1 MNISKLKYIYEELK
15 NGNIRIIDMNNKI
28 FLNEEAMRLLNLEA
42 LNNNDIEALDLIIRI
57 SNAVYHNV
65 NNDSLVPI
73 DDGVYDLLMVLIS
86 KYMNNYQVGCDD
98 IFFGDLYQDLNDVLA
113 PELYQ
118 DLSEQLEQATSLICP
133 VKKIPMPEDQW
144 YYSDIL
150 HNRDITRQDLIVSPV
165 KRIKDIQ
172 RRVVNTPHMYPE
184 LVGTLDKCKF
194 VLNSQARELGVFDDP
209 NVRIFE
215 RDFIQKHIQEGIIHP
230 DEKFFMVAELK
241 YDGTS
246 VEAEVSDH
254 VISARSRGDTNNNI
268 ATDYT
273 DILGGYRFPLA
284 EGIATE
290 TIGMK
295 FEAILTNTNLQRLGQ
310 MQGKVYKNARN
321 AIAGILGSNNG
332 NLFRDYITLVPLE
345 CENPDLDELDR
356 IGRIEFM
363 NTFYSSGVDLK
374 YALIGGTYK
383 EILFKVKRFVE
394 EAEALRPYMP
404 FLYDGVV
411 ISYLDKDKIARLGR
425 ENSINKWSMA
435 IKFNPMKHQ
444 TTFLGYTYTIGQSG
458 VVTPMIHYNP
468 VEFYG
473 GIHTKSSGHSY
484 KRFNELGLRKGDLI
498 DVTYTNDVMPYVTKP
513 DIEPNRENP
522 NPIEPFPHS
531 CPCCG
536 TQLIFTDKSAICPN
550 IECSERNKARMENML
565 DKLQLKDFAGERL
578 QAIGKYSLTELMDL
592 KVDDIKFLG
601 DINSQKFIDRMN
613 ELKTKPIYDYQII
626 GALGFTGIAIEKWK
640 LILTNFSPL
649 WLMANYDKDEFI
661 HFLLSIKGI
670 GPATAET
677 IKNEMPFFMKDM
689 IRIIEMEN
697 VVSSYGKSKSDG
709 KVIRFTGFRN
719 KQLIDHLLSIGIDA
733 GEGSVTKSTDIL
745 LIPCEGFTSSKT
757 EKAEKYN
764 IQIVPVDDFIANMDK
779 YL

>member
-15 NGNIRIIDMNNKI
+15 NGNIRVIDMNNKI

-86 KYMNNYQVGCDD
+86 KYMNNYQVGSDD
-98 IFFGDLYQDLNDVLA
+98 IFFGDLYQNLN
-113 PELYQ
+113 E
-118 DLSEQLEQATSLICP
+118 SSP
-133 VKKIPMPEDQW
+133 VEIINPFVRIPEDNW
-144 YYSDIL
+144 YYKDIL
-150 HNRDITRQDLIVSPV
+150 SNRDITDKDLIVNPFARV
-165 KRIKDIQ
+165 KNIQ
-172 RRVVNTPHMYPE
+172 RRVVNTPHMYPN

-194 VLNSQARELGVFDDP
+194 VLNSQARELGVFEDS

-230 DEKFFMVAELK
+230 SEKFYMVAELK
-241 YDGTS
+241 YDGAS
-246 VEAEVSDH
+246 IEAEVSDR
-254 VISARSRGDTNNNI
+254 VISARSRGDTNNDI

-273 DILGGYRFPLA
+273 DILEGYRFPLV

-295 FEAILTNTNLQRLGQ
+295 FEAILTNQNLQRLGE

-321 AIAGILGSNNG
+321 AIAGILGSNEG

-345 CENPDLDELDR
+345 CENPDLNNLNRVER
-356 IGRIEFM
+356 IQFM
-363 NTFYSSGVDLK
+363 NTFYTSGVDLK
-374 YALIGGTYK
+374 YAVIYGDYK
-383 EILFKVKRFVE
+383 EILFSVKRFVE

-411 ISYLDKDKIARLGR
+411 VSYLDKDKINRLGR
-425 ENSINKWSMA
+425 ENSINKYSIA

-458 VVTPMIHYNP
+458 VITPMIHYNP

-550 IECSERNKARMENML
+550 IECKERNNARMENML

-592 KVDDIKFLG
+592 RVDDIKFLG
-601 DINSQKFIDRMN
+601 DVNAQKFINRMN

-626 GALGFTGIAIEKWK
+626 GALGFTGIAQEKWK
-640 LILTNFSPL
+640 LILNHFSPL
-649 WLMANYDKDEFI
+649 WLMANFDKEEFI
-661 HFLLSIKGI
+661 PELVSVKGI

-677 IKNEMPFFMKDM
+677 IKNEMWFFMKDLV
-689 IRIIEMEN
+689 RIVEMEN
-697 VVSSYGKSKSDG
+697 IIISRGQDTTSKI
-709 KVIRFTGFRN
+709 IRFTGFRN
-719 KQLIDHLLSIGIDA
+719 KELIDKLNNMGVDA
-733 GEGSVTKSTDIL
+733 GEGSVTKATDIL

-757 EKAEKYN
+757 QKAEKYN
-764 IQIVPVDDFIANMDK
+764 IQIVPVEDFIANMDS
-779 YL
+779 YLR

>member
-15 NGNIRIIDMNNKI
+15 CGNIRIIDMTNKI
-28 FLNEEAMRLLNLEA
+28 FLNNEAMRLLNLE
-42 LNNNDIEALDLIIRI
+42 LLSNDDIQCLDLLIRI

-86 KYMNNYQVGCDD
+86 KYMNNYQVGSDD
-98 IFFGDLYQDLNDVLA
+98 IFFGDLYQDLNEKSDKG
-113 PELYQ
+113 
-118 DLSEQLEQATSLICP
+118 LICP
-133 VKKIPMPEDQW
+133 VKRIPKNEDNW
-144 YYSDIL
+144 YYDDIL
-150 HNRDITRQDLIVSPV
+150 HNRDIVRQDLIKTPV
-165 KRIKDIQ
+165 KRMKDIQ
-172 RRVVNTPHMYPE
+172 RRVVNTPHMYPN

-194 VLNSQARELGVFDDP
+194 VLNSQAKELGVFDDP

-215 RDFIQKHIQEGIIHP
+215 RDFIQKHIQEGIIRP

-246 VEAEVSDH
+246 VEAEVSNH
-254 VISARSRGDTNNNI
+254 VISARSRGDTNNDV

-273 DILGGYRFPLA
+273 PILEGYRFPLLD
-284 EGIATE
+284 GINAE

-295 FEAILTNTNLQRLGQ
+295 FEAILTNINLQKLGQ

-345 CENPDLDELDR
+345 CENPELDKLDR
-356 IGRIEFM
+356 VGRIEFM

-374 YALIGGTYK
+374 YAIIAGTYK
-383 EILFKVKRFVE
+383 EVLYKVKRFVE
-394 EAEALRPYMP
+394 EAETLRPYMP

-411 ISYLDKDKIARLGR
+411 VSYLDKSKIERLGR
-425 ENSINKWSMA
+425 ENSVNKYSIA

-458 VVTPMIHYNP
+458 VITPMIHYNP

-484 KRFNELGLRKGDLI
+484 KRFKELGLRIGDLI
-498 DVTYTNDVMPYVTKP
+498 DITYTNDVMPYVTKP
-513 DIEPNRENP
+513 DIEPNRENI
-522 NPIEPFPHS
+522 NPIIEFPTT

-536 TQLIFTDKSAICPN
+536 TKLIFTEKSAICPN
-550 IECSERNKARMENML
+550 IECKERNNARMENML

-592 KVDDIKFLG
+592 RVDDIKFLG
-601 DINSQKFIDRMN
+601 DINAQKFVDRMN
-613 ELKTKPIYDYQII
+613 ELKTKPIYDYQIV
-626 GALGFTGIAIEKWK
+626 GALGFTGIAQEKWK
-640 LILTNFSPL
+640 LILTNFSLL
-649 WLMANYDKDEFI
+649 WLMTNYENDEFVSI
-661 HFLLSIKGI
+661 LSAVKGI

-677 IKNEMPFFMKDM
+677 IKNEMWFFLKDLVK
-689 IRIIEMEN
+689 IIEMEN
-697 VVSSYGKSKSDG
+697 IISSYGITTDS
-709 KVIRFTGFRN
+709 KVIRFTGFRDKN
-719 KQLIDHLLSIGIDA
+719 LLEELNRRGINT
-733 GEGSVTKSTDIL
+733 GEGPVTKNTDIL

-757 EKAEKYN
+757 QKADKYN
-764 IQIVPVDDFIANMDK
+764 IQIVPVDEFITNIDK
-779 YL
+779 YI

>member
-28 FLNEEAMRLLNLEA
+28 FLNEEAMRLLNLEV
-42 LNNNDIEALDLIIRI
+42 LTNDDIEALDLIIRI

-65 NNDSLVPI
+65 NNDSLIPI

-86 KYMNNYQVGCDD
+86 KYMNNYQVGSDD
-98 IFFGDLYQDLNDVLA
+98 IFFGDLYQDLNEK
-113 PELYQ
+113 PEQ
-118 DLSEQLEQATSLICP
+118 SLICP
-133 VKKIPMPEDQW
+133 VKRIPIPEDNF
-144 YYSDIL
+144 YYDDIL
-150 HNRDITRQDLIVSPV
+150 HNRDITSKDLIINPV
-165 KRIKDIQ
+165 KRLKNIQ
-172 RRVVNTPHMYPE
+172 RRVVNTPHMYPN

-194 VLNSQARELGVFDDP
+194 VLNSQAKELGVFDDP
-209 NVRIFE
+209 NVRVFE

-230 DEKFFMVAELK
+230 DEKFYMVAELK

-254 VISARSRGDTNNNI
+254 VISARSRGDTNNDI
-268 ATDYT
+268 ATDYSA
-273 DILGGYRFPLA
+273 ILEGYRFPLI
-284 EGIATE
+284 ENIATE
-290 TIGMK
+290 VIGMK
-295 FEAILTNTNLQRLGQ
+295 FEAILTKTNLMRLGQ
-310 MQGKVYKNARN
+310 IQGKVYKNARN
-321 AIAGILGSNNG
+321 AIAGILGSNDG

-345 CENPDLDELDR
+345 CESPELDELNRVD
-356 IGRIEFM
+356 RIEFM
-363 NTFYSSGVDLK
+363 NTFYTSGVDLK
-374 YALIGGTYK
+374 YAILHGDYK

-394 EAEALRPYMP
+394 EAEALRPFMS

-411 ISYLDKDKIARLGR
+411 VSYIDKDKIAKLGR
-425 ENSINKWSMA
+425 ENSINKYSMA

-484 KRFNELGLRKGDLI
+484 KRFNELGLKKGDII

-513 DIEPNRENP
+513 DIEPNRQNP
-522 NPIEPFPHS
+522 NPVEQFPYN

-550 IECSERNKARMENML
+550 IECGERNKARMENML

-592 KVDDIKFLG
+592 RVDDIKFLG
-601 DINSQKFIDRMN
+601 EINAQKFVDRMN
-613 ELKTKPIYDYQII
+613 ELKTNPIYDYQII
-626 GALGFTGIAIEKWK
+626 GALGFTGIAQEKWK
-640 LILTNFSPL
+640 LILSHFSPL
-649 WLMANYDKDEFI
+649 YLMANFDKDDFVSE
-661 HFLLSIKGI
+661 LTAVKGI
-670 GPATAET
+670 GPSTAET
-677 IKNEMPFFMKDM
+677 IKNEMWFFIKDLT
-689 IRIIEMEN
+689 RIIEMEN
-697 VVSSYGKSKSDG
+697 VIPSYGREQTNS

-719 KQLIDHLLSIGIDA
+719 QGLVEELNSRGIDA
-733 GEGSVTKSTDIL
+733 GEGSVTKGTDIL
-745 LIPCEGFTSSKT
+745 LIPCKGFTSSKT
-757 EKAEKYN
+757 QKAEKYN
-764 IQIVPVDDFIANMDK
+764 IPIIHVDEFITNMDK
-779 YL
+779 YLS